1 MLYVRCGSNCAFA
14 ADFFCQRNFRPHASA
29 VESGNGAKAAL
40 GAFLGGGGVRMHR
53 MVLRRRGRVPKAG
66 ERSET

>member
-40 GAFLGGGGVRMHR
+40 GAFLGGGGRAYAQNG
-53 MVLRRRGRVPKAG
+53 LTPAWKSAEGRRA
-66 ERSET
+66 